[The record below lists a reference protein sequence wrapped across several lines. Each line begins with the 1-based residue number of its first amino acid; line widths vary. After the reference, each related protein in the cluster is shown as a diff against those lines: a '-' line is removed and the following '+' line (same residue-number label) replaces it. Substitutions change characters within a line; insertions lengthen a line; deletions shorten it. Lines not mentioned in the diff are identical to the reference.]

1 MGMELPARRLR
12 PRHQD
17 LPIHRYHAS
26 KNKTCTHRP
35 PHRLGSYW
43 RKIPI
48 TLIIAGVEGFWLRPF
63 TIVIPNEVRNPHF
76 ADGLLFSV
84 RLRCQFKAYT
94 LSNLPE
100 EPATF
105 SRPTP
110 HSGISSKPRSATSSA
125 PITSMKS
132 VLRFSKARNSSP
144 AASAKKPT

>member
-1 MGMELPARRLR
+1 MRKAAIADANTRSRNAASPIPHARPAKNAPQSSWAKPQKYLPRMGMELPARRLR

-94 LSNLPE
+94 
-100 EPATF
+100 
-105 SRPTP
+105 
-110 HSGISSKPRSATSSA
+110 
-125 PITSMKS
+125 
-132 VLRFSKARNSSP
+132 
-144 AASAKKPT
+144 